1 MNIEDIV
8 IGKEYEYKSPCYKAV
23 LVVVVYKFNGK
34 IICVDLESGHP
45 FCAPTEWL
53 SPRPPYAD
61 FVIDE
66 PVMVKDK
73 CTPIWIPRYF
83 AGVTSGGKP
92 ITYYGGCTSWTAR
105 GEIKSWDECRRPTE
119 EELQEMKG
127 GA

>member
-8 IGKEYEYKSPCYKAV
+8 IGKDYEYMGKQCKPFVAKDNKVLLLLYVDPEDVKEPDPYK
-23 LVVVVYKFNGK
+23 
-34 IICVDLESGHP
+34 
-45 FCAPTEWL
+45 
-53 SPRPPYAD
+53 D

-73 CTPIWIPRYF
+73 CIPIWIPRYF

-92 ITYYGGCTSWTAR
+92 LTYYGGCTSWTAR

-127 GA
+127 GAA